1 MVPPVMNRVR
11 GKSKEA
17 RIRDHKRM
25 NKGNLKAAGKTKLKV
40 LSTPESRG
48 GGAADHVLQ
57 LQTTPHSREFHHHV
71 CNEFLIPW
79 PIHPMLCK
87 A

>member
-40 LSTPESRG
+40 LSTPGLSKKKIKKKEQRARLLG
-48 GGAADHVLQ
+48 HTKDKM
-57 LQTTPHSREFHHHV
+57 E
-71 CNEFLIPW
+71 E
-79 PIHPMLCK
+79 
-87 A
+87 